1 MICVSCFIFFLRSK
15 FLGGRHHSPKTLR
28 PCTFVD
34 QFRFVPGWESDPPA
48 FVSWRFAGFFSQI
61 AFWIIRWVGIRW
73 SSKFPIICK
82 YNRSPQYHLSV
93 LLNSKNLK
101 KKSRGWTL
109 NSGHFQFNIRQDGT
123 WMNPMYPVP
132 SDPTPPKKNANGR
145 TALPPDEPCLV
156 PSAEPTCEPCPK
168 PGWLMNPN
176 EIVFP

>member
-48 FVSWRFAGFFSQI
+48 FVSWRFAGCFFQI

-73 SSKFPIICK
+73 SSKLFHYMQIQQVTSISFIC
-82 YNRSPQYHLSV
+82 
-93 LLNSKNLK
+93 
-101 KKSRGWTL
+101 SRGWTL
-109 NSGHFQFNIRQDGT
+109 NSGQFQFNIGQYVT
-123 WMNPMYPVP
+123 WMNPMYPFP

>member
-132 SDPTPPKKNANGR
+132 SDPTPPKKKRKRAHRSSTRRTMSGAICWANMR
-145 TALPPDEPCLV
+145 ALSQTWMAHE
-156 PSAEPTCEPCPK
+156 S
-168 PGWLMNPN
+168 
-176 EIVFP
+176 